1 MPKGVSTPR
10 TPTHSADNT
19 ARTHDVD
26 VGQSAQETGDP
37 STFHPATPPR
47 VVRTSSKESPKLSSP
62 TSEATAKAAG
72 NLSEVQAQAA
82 RESSNSTNQDIAA
95 GASSFVTEAREVR
108 EALKKAAEN
117 PELKSHK
124 NFSECLAACEQVIKS
139 LEAQVTKLTSLQN
152 IHPQHFPDSPG
163 KEKTLASSIKKMFK
177 NVGSVGAT
185 GLMVFSGV
193 AFSLALITG
202 QVYALPLLAMMTAVG
217 YAATHLLLED
227 EEKEHQAA
235 THHAA

>member
-1 MPKGVSTPR
+1 MTNGVSTPH
-10 TPTHSADNT
+10 TSTYSPTDT
-19 ARTHDVD
+19 ARTHDVEG
-26 VGQSAQETGDP
+26 GQSAQATAHL
-37 STFHPATPPR
+37 TNVHPATPPK
-47 VVRTSSKESPKLSSP
+47 VVRTSSEESPKLSS
-62 TSEATAKAAG
+62 TTEAATAKAAG
-72 NLSEVQAQAA
+72 NLSEAQAKVA

-95 GASSFVTEAREVR
+95 GASSFVAQAQESFEN
-108 EALKKAAEN
+108 AEEI
-117 PELKSHK
+117 PELKSKENIKEH
-124 NFSECLAACEQVIKS
+124 LAACMHVINKLAAQIEELKS
-139 LEAQVTKLTSLQN
+139 VRHNNPTYS
-152 IHPQHFPDSPG
+152 PDSPG

-227 EEKEHQAA
+227 EEKEHQVA
-235 THHAA
+235 TNHAA